1 MLLKL
6 LHRTSWVSSTMK
18 SPYNALRFNIASDC
32 WPTVGQQS
40 ADSFLGELFF
50 TFSLSFKSVDEILWC
65 EYSNE
70 TSLAVHVLSQGTIF
84 ITIFISI

>member
-1 MLLKL
+1 MPLDG
-6 LHRTSWVSSTMK
+6 VV
-18 SPYNALRFNIASDC
+18 FSDC

-50 TFSLSFKSVDEILWC
+50 TFSLSFESVDEILCC

-70 TSLAVHVLSQGTIF
+70 TSSAVHVLSQE
-84 ITIFISI
+84 TIFISVSI

>member
-6 LHRTSWVSSTMK
+6 LHRTSWVSLTMK

-40 ADSFLGELFF
+40 ADSFWGSCSSLFP
-50 TFSLSFKSVDEILWC
+50 L
-65 EYSNE
+65 
-70 TSLAVHVLSQGTIF
+70 VLSLWMKSSGVNIQMKPL
-84 ITIFISI
+84 